1 VTNQPPKNSAGNL
14 ALIFQEIITATV
26 RLRANRQ
33 PVSDAE
39 SFRVHIREALKTA
52 QQQSRAQGYSDD
64 DFRKAV
70 LAVVALLDESILNSG
85 NPKFTDWPRRPL
97 QEELFKEHK
106 AGEKFFEDIQQLLAQ
121 TDSAALADVLE
132 VHDLCLL
139 LGYGGRYSF
148 GNKGELHSI
157 RELVAAKIRRIRP
170 YNPALAPD
178 WAPPVQA
185 SVRSQTDPWVRRFAY
200 AAIACV
206 VLMLVVFISFKVVL
220 SGRASDVHAIA
231 ATR

>member
-1 VTNQPPKNSAGNL
+1 VTNQPPNNSAGNL
-14 ALIFQEIITATV
+14 ALIFQEILTATV

-39 SFRVHIREALKTA
+39 SFRAHMREALKTA
-52 QQQSRAQGYSDD
+52 RQQSRAQGYSDD
-64 DFRKAV
+64 DFRTAV

-85 NPKFTDWPRRPL
+85 NPKFADWPRRPL

-106 AGEKFFEDIQQLLAQ
+106 AGEIFFENIQRLLAQ
-121 TDSAALADVLE
+121 PDSTALADVLE

-148 GNKGELHSI
+148 GNKGELRSI
-157 RELVAAKIRRIRP
+157 RELIAAKIRRIRP

-178 WAPPVQA
+178 WAPPIQA
-185 SVRSQTDPWVRRFAY
+185 SRRSQIDPWVRRFAY
-200 AAIACV
+200 AALACM
-206 VLMLVVFISFKVVL
+206 VLMVVVFISFRIVL
-220 SGRASDVHAIA
+220 SASASDVHAIA
-231 ATR
+231 GIQ